1 MEYAFT
7 EISICVDDKK
17 VSTCVWN
24 KDYSLIKAKV
34 KTYQMKA
41 NRIKK
46 NTVIRN
52 QVLHTRAETSGTE
65 AEVGLNFVGFYA
77 TLATRLGRRPID
89 IT

>member
-1 MEYAFT
+1 MIRKYQPVCETKIIRSLKQKWKHIKWKQT
-7 EISICVDDKK
+7 E
-17 VSTCVWN
+17 
-24 KDYSLIKAKV
+24 L
-34 KTYQMKA
+34 
-41 NRIKK
+41 KK